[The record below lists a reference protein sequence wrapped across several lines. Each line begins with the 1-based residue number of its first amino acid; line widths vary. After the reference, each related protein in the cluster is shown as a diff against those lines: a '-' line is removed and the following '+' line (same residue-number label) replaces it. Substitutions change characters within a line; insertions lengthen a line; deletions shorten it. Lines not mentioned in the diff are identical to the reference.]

1 MPYQIEEIILHF
13 GLEKINWINSHH
25 LGWLICYRWL
35 TQWWT
40 STCIEVF
47 FTVNSWLKQTELN
60 QRLYNQIK
68 LYVKIL
74 RPDMKIKKKPMLE
87 CRIHVECNFPSL
99 NNLVFPS
106 QCMFS
111 CQYNH
116 IHYIHWHDIHS
127 KMVSIINIYT
137 LPPPYTYSLIYPT
150 MHKWNHIS
158 AHFIDSFQRFFS
170 KISFRLIV

>member
-35 TQWWT
+35 PIHNDEQL
-40 STCIEVF
+40 TCTEVF
-47 FTVNSWLKQTELN
+47 FTVNSWLKQTAMN

-74 RPDMKIKKKPMLE
+74 RPDMKIKKANAWMQNT
-87 CRIHVECNFPSL
+87 CRMHNSNFPSL
-99 NNLVFPS
+99 DNLVFPS

-127 KMVSIINIYT
+127 KMVSIINTFPSSSIYI
-137 LPPPYTYSLIYPT
+137 LS
-150 MHKWNHIS
+150 NIS
-158 AHFIDSFQRFFS
+158 HNA
-170 KISFRLIV
+170 

>member
-40 STCIEVF
+40 CTCTEVF

-74 RPDMKIKKKPMLE
+74 RPDMKIKKKTNARMQNTS
-87 CRIHVECNFPSL
+87 RMQNSNFPSL
-99 NNLVFPS
+99 DTLVFPS
-106 QCMFS
+106 QCIFS

-127 KMVSIINIYT
+127 KMVSIFN
-137 LPPPYTYSLIYPT
+137 IYPT
-150 MHKWNHIS
+150 SSIYILSNIS
-158 AHFIDSFQRFFS
+158 HNA
-170 KISFRLIV
+170 

>member
-1 MPYQIEEIILHF
+1 
-13 GLEKINWINSHH
+13 
-25 LGWLICYRWL
+25 
-35 TQWWT
+35 
-40 STCIEVF
+40 
-47 FTVNSWLKQTELN
+47 
-60 QRLYNQIK
+60 
-68 LYVKIL
+68 
-74 RPDMKIKKKPMLE
+74 
-87 CRIHVECNFPSL
+87 
-99 NNLVFPS
+99 
-106 QCMFS
+106 MFS

-170 KISFRLIV
+170 KISLRLIVYEIYNSKIPTGYSNDVHFLSMSKLLYFIISWTTCRLKSVLCLLCLTVSCLSTLPQSCTHPPKITGI